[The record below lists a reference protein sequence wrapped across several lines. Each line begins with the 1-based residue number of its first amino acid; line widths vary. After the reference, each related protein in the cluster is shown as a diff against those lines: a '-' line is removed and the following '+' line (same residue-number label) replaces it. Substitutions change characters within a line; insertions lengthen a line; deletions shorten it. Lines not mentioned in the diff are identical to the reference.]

1 MIGMGGGGMHMFFMG
16 PRGAA
21 DKKRPSLTVY
31 RRLLRYV
38 GPYRWN
44 LAFAAALLVL
54 STALGLIWPQV
65 VQRVLD
71 LGLKDP
77 GILDSLVVLLIF
89 VLLIRSAIGHVPS
102 SIRMP
107 PMQPNR
113 RTRSRSCSR
122 TIAS

>member
-89 VLLIRSAIGHVPS
+89 VLLIRSAIDRVRQFVMSWTG
-102 SIRMP
+102 
-107 PMQPNR
+107 
-113 RTRSRSCSR
+113 
-122 TIAS
+122 